1 MIPAPGGSAAPWEW
15 CRGCPFLTASAPRVV
30 SCGDGFRP
38 AVSTVSTVSEPVPD
52 AVPRTIAGLHPTVVT
67 LASTHFIV
75 DAYNNIYAPLLPL
88 FIPHL
93 GLSLT
98 AVGTLAMCFQMA
110 SSVSQLGFGALAD
123 RWRPRVLLIAGPLLS
138 VVVLSCVGWAT
149 SPLMLGALL
158 VLGGLGGAA
167 FHPPAAAGVFHASG
181 LSKGF
186 AMSVHITGGS
196 VGMAMAPLFFA
207 PTIERLGLHWS
218 PIIAVPGL
226 LALWFLLRRV
236 PPVEPGPAGQREGF
250 GALRPYA
257 RPLTLLYF
265 SVVLRTLTSAS
276 FSVFM
281 PVLLTS
287 QGMSIANASLAVTCY
302 LLVSGVG
309 GFAGGTLADRFGPR
323 RVILVSLVSAVPFM
337 VAAAMLEG
345 WWLAAA
351 VSIGGL
357 LLQSTLPVNVTYA
370 QMLAPVGAATVSS
383 LMMGF
388 AWGVGSTMVP
398 VVGLLADTMGLPRA
412 LLCISVVPLL
422 AAVLAAQL
430 PERQTRAVPAHQPTP
445 PDAAL

>member
-1 MIPAPGGSAAPWEW
+1 MS
-15 CRGCPFLTASAPRVV
+15 SV
-30 SCGDGFRP
+30 
-38 AVSTVSTVSEPVPD
+38 D
-52 AVPRTIAGLHPTVVT
+52 AVASRVEAPARSGFLGLSPTVVS

-98 AVGTLAMCFQMA
+98 VVGVLAMCFQLA
-110 SSVSQLGFGALAD
+110 TSVSQLGFGTLAD
-123 RWRPRVLLIAGPLLS
+123 RWRPRVLLMAGPILS
-138 VVVLSCVGWAT
+138 VVVLSCVGWAS
-149 SPLMLGALL
+149 SPVMLGAMLL
-158 VLGGLGGAA
+158 VGGLGGAA
-167 FHPPAAAGVFHASG
+167 FHPPAAATVFRASG
-181 LSKGF
+181 EQKGL

-207 PTIERLGLHWS
+207 PVIARLGLHWS
-218 PIIAVPGL
+218 PIIALPGL
-226 LALWFLLRRV
+226 VALWFLIRRV
-236 PPVEPGPAGQREGF
+236 PPIATTGTGGREGW
-250 GALRPYA
+250 AAMRPYA

-265 SVVLRTLTSAS
+265 SVVFRTLTSAG
-276 FSVFM
+276 FSTFM

-287 QGMSIANASLAVTCY
+287 QGMTISEASLAGTCY
-302 LLVSGVG
+302 LLVSGIG
-309 GFAGGTLADRFGPR
+309 GFSGGPLADRFGPR
-323 RVILVSLVSAVPFM
+323 RVILCSLISAVPFM
-337 VAAAMLEG
+337 AVASQLSG
-345 WWLAAA
+345 WWLTGA

-388 AWGVGSTMVP
+388 AWGVGSLLVP
-398 VVGLLADTMGLPRA
+398 LVGLLADQWGLPRA

-430 PERQTRAVPAHQPTP
+430 PERARSSTH
-445 PDAAL
+445 L

>member
-1 MIPAPGGSAAPWEW
+1 MAPPPAAGPAETAPASTPDEPAP
-15 CRGCPFLTASAPRVV
+15 RGFL
-30 SCGDGFRP
+30 
-38 AVSTVSTVSEPVPD
+38 
-52 AVPRTIAGLHPTVVT
+52 GLSPTVVS

-75 DAYNNIYAPLLPL
+75 DAYTNIYTPLLPL

-123 RWRPRVLLIAGPLLS
+123 RWRPRVLLLAGPVVS
-138 VVVLSCVGWAT
+138 VVVLSLVGLAST
-149 SPLMLGALL
+149 PFALGALL

-167 FHPPAAAGVFHASG
+167 FHPSAAAAVYRASG
-181 LSKGF
+181 TNKGF

-207 PTIERLGLHWS
+207 PTIEHFGLHWS

-226 LALWFLLRRV
+226 IALWLLLRRV
-236 PPVEPGPAGQREGF
+236 PELTRPAAREGEGF
-250 GALRPYA
+250 AGLRPYA
-257 RPLTLLYF
+257 KPLALLYF
-265 SVVLRTLTSAS
+265 TVVLRTLTSSGFAT
-276 FSVFM
+276 FM
-281 PVLLTS
+281 PVLLTR
-287 QGMSIANASLAVTCY
+287 QGMSIAHASLAATCY
-302 LLVSGVG
+302 LLVSGIG
-309 GFAGGTLADRFGPR
+309 GFSGGPLADRFGPR
-323 RVILVSLVSAVPFM
+323 RVILISLISSVPFM
-337 VAAAMLEG
+337 IAASQLTG
-345 WWLAAA
+345 WWFTAA

-388 AWGVGSTMVP
+388 AWGVGSVMVP
-398 VVGLLADTMGLPRA
+398 VVGLLGDVLGLPRA
-412 LLCISVVPLL
+412 LLCISGVPLI

-430 PERQTRAVPAHQPTP
+430 PERSRESATQP
-445 PDAAL
+445 L

>member
-1 MIPAPGGSAAPWEW
+1 MGVSGAGTV
-15 CRGCPFLTASAPRVV
+15 TA
-30 SCGDGFRP
+30 
-38 AVSTVSTVSEPVPD
+38 
-52 AVPRTIAGLHPTVVT
+52 AVPGAPARTIAGLPPAVVT

-75 DAYNNIYAPLLPL
+75 DAYTNIYAPLLPL

-110 SSVSQLGFGALAD
+110 SSVSQLAFGTLAD
-123 RWRPRVLLIAGPLLS
+123 RWRPRVLLIAGPLVSVLILS
-138 VVVLSCVGWAT
+138 LVGWAS
-149 SPLMLGALL
+149 SPVMLGVLL

-167 FHPPAAAGVFHASG
+167 FHPPAAAAVFRASG
-181 LSKGF
+181 LHKGF

-207 PTIERLGLHWS
+207 PLIERLGLHWS
-218 PIIAVPGL
+218 PIIALPGL
-226 LALWFLLRRV
+226 AALWVLLRRT
-236 PPVEPGPAGQREGF
+236 PPVERGPAGGREGLA
-250 GALRPYA
+250 ALKPYA

-265 SVVLRTLTSAS
+265 SVVFRTLTSAS
-276 FSVFM
+276 FSTFM

-287 QGMSIANASLAVTCY
+287 QGMTIGQASLAGTCY

-323 RVILVSLVSAVPFM
+323 RVIVVSLISAVPFM
-337 VAAAMLEG
+337 VAAALLQG
-345 WWLAAA
+345 WWLVAA
-351 VSIGGL
+351 VSVGGL

-370 QMLAPVGAATVSS
+370 QTLAPVGAATVSS

-398 VVGLLADTMGLPRA
+398 VVGLLADTMGLARA

-422 AAVLAAQL
+422 AAALAARL
-430 PERQTRAVPAHQPTP
+430 PERAAHARPTVPGA
-445 PDAAL
+445 PDSL

>member
-1 MIPAPGGSAAPWEW
+1 MSTAGTVSAPVTSAAP
-15 CRGCPFLTASAPRVV
+15 
-30 SCGDGFRP
+30 
-38 AVSTVSTVSEPVPD
+38 
-52 AVPRTIAGLHPTVVT
+52 RTFAGLPHSVIT

-123 RWRPRVLLIAGPLLS
+123 RWRPRVLLVAGPLLS
-138 VVVLSCVGWAT
+138 VVVLSCVGWAS
-149 SPLMLGALL
+149 SPVMLGALL

-167 FHPPAAAGVFHASG
+167 FHPPAAAAVFRASG
-181 LSKGF
+181 VNKGY

-207 PTIERLGLHWS
+207 PVIERLGLHWS

-226 LALWFLLRRV
+226 CALWFLLRRV
-236 PPVEPGPAGQREGF
+236 PPVER
-250 GALRPYA
+250 GAASGRDGLAALKPYA

-265 SVVLRTLTSAS
+265 SVVLRTLTSAG

-337 VAAAMLEG
+337 VAASMLQG
-345 WWLAAA
+345 WWLTAA
-351 VSIGGL
+351 VSVGGL

-398 VVGLLADTMGLPRA
+398 IVGLLGDTIGLPRA
-412 LLCISVVPLL
+412 LLCISIVPLL

-430 PERQTRAVPAHQPTP
+430 PERSTRAAHAAALPTP
-445 PDAAL
+445 PGAAL

>member
-1 MIPAPGGSAAPWEW
+1 MSTAS
-15 CRGCPFLTASAPRVV
+15 TASAPV
-30 SCGDGFRP
+30 SG
-38 AVSTVSTVSEPVPD
+38 AAT
-52 AVPRTIAGLHPTVVT
+52 RTFAGLHPTVIT
-67 LASTHFIV
+67 LASTHFVV

-88 FIPHL
+88 FIPQL

-123 RWRPRVLLIAGPLLS
+123 RWRPRVLLVAGPLLS
-138 VVVLSCVGWAT
+138 VIVLSCVGWA
-149 SPLMLGALL
+149 SSAVALGALL

-181 LSKGF
+181 TSKGY

-207 PTIERLGLHWS
+207 PTIERMGLHWS
-218 PIIAVPGL
+218 PVIAIPGL
-226 LALWFLLRRV
+226 IALWFLLPRI
-236 PPVEPGPAGQREGF
+236 PAVEPRQSSGREGLA
-250 GALRPYA
+250 ALKPYA

-265 SVVLRTLTSAS
+265 SVVFRTLTSAG
-276 FSVFM
+276 FSIFM

-287 QGMSIANASLAVTCY
+287 QGMSIAQASLAGTCY
-302 LLVSGVG
+302 LLVSGIG

-323 RVILVSLVSAVPFM
+323 RVILVSLISAVPFM
-337 VAAAMLEG
+337 VAASQLEG
-345 WWLAAA
+345 WWMAAA
-351 VSIGGL
+351 VSVGGL

-388 AWGVGSTMVP
+388 AWGIGATMVP
-398 VVGLLADTMGLPRA
+398 IVGLLGDTIGLARA

-422 AAVLAAQL
+422 AAALAARL
-430 PERQTRAVPAHQPTP
+430 PERPTRAIHVTTA
-445 PDAAL
+445 PDATL